1 MGYFK
6 DTLTGLS
13 WMGGL
18 RGSTRVIA
26 FVKILVLARILSPF
40 EFGVFGIAMLFLSL
54 LEIISETGVNIFLI
68 QEEDNIDSFLD
79 TAWVVSILRGL
90 FIAIILF
97 LFSPF
102 ISHFFNSPQS
112 LNIMYAISITPLIR
126 GFINPSI
133 VKFQKNLLFA
143 KEFIFRLIIYLLD
156 ASVAIVM
163 ALVTHSALS
172 LVYGLLA
179 GAVFEVTFSH
189 LLVKPRPKLK
199 FAKDKL
205 KLIVNRGKWVTFAGI
220 FNYLFENIDDAV
232 VGRLLNTVSLGTYQ
246 MAYKIS
252 SLPMTEV
259 SDVIQKVTFP
269 VYTKIA
275 EDKERL
281 KKAFIKSFLST
292 TLIVLPIGTILFFF
306 SREVALILLGPKWL
320 AVVPV
325 IKALSFF
332 GVVRAIT
339 ETTYPLFL
347 SLKKQNYVSL
357 ITLFSILGLII
368 TIYPLVKNYDIVG
381 AGFSSL
387 IGALLAIPIT
397 VYLLNM
403 VFK

>member
-6 DTLTGLS
+6 DTLKGLS

-18 RGSTRVIA
+18 RGSTRAIA
-26 FVKILVLARILSPF
+26 FIKILVLARILSPN
-40 EFGVFGIAMLFLSL
+40 EFGLFGIAMLFLSL

-68 QEEDNIDSFLD
+68 QEDKNIDSFVD
-79 TAWVVSILRGL
+79 TAWVVSILRGTL
-90 FIAIILF
+90 IALILF
-97 LFSPF
+97 LFSPVV
-102 ISHFFNSPQS
+102 SRFFNSPQS
-112 LNIMYAISITPLIR
+112 LNVIYLISLTPLIR
-126 GFINPSI
+126 GFINPAI

-143 KEFIFRLIIYLLD
+143 KEFVFRLLIYILD
-156 ASVAIVM
+156 ASVAVIV
-163 ALVTHSALS
+163 ALITHSAVS

-179 GAVFEVTFSH
+179 GAVFEVLASH
-189 LLVKPRPKLK
+189 LFVKPNPKLR
-199 FAKDKL
+199 FIKDKL
-205 KLIVNRGKWVTFAGI
+205 KLIVNRGKWITFAGI

-232 VGRLLNTVSLGTYQ
+232 VGRLLNTASLGTYQ
-246 MAYKIS
+246 MAYKVS

-275 EDKERL
+275 GDKERL
-281 KKAFIKSFLST
+281 KKAFLKSLFST
-292 TLIVLPIGTILFFF
+292 TLIVLPIGLVLFFF
-306 SREVALILLGPKWL
+306 SREVALVLLGPKWL

-332 GVVRAIT
+332 GVVRAVT

-368 TIYPLVKNYDIVG
+368 TIYPLVKNFGIVG

-387 IGALLAIPIT
+387 MGALFAVPVT
-397 VYLLNM
+397 VYLTNK
-403 VFK
+403 VFR